1 MPVLHVPAQ
10 DGTQLSVRVSGL
22 TGGSNIPAVMLC
34 DGIGCDGFVWRYLR
48 PMLEMHCKV
57 VHFHYRGHGLSEIPR
72 DPSTLTIEQCGRDLW
87 TVADAC
93 GIAQAVLAGH
103 SMGVQV
109 VLEAAHQHPARTRA
123 IVPVCGAFERPL
135 DTFHDTSLGSHLL
148 PLLSGALFRWP
159 APVRRFWQR
168 TVPTEF
174 AYWIATATEINPH
187 MIRRDDF
194 LPYLRHM
201 ARMDPVVFMGFLQNV
216 AEHSARSH
224 LRHLTMPA
232 LVVAGVNDNFTPH
245 RLSVEMAR
253 LLPNAELCEIPG
265 GTHTAPLEL
274 PELVELKLED
284 WSRRWGLWG

>member
-1 MPVLHVPAQ
+1 MPVLHVSAQ
-10 DGTQLSVRVSGL
+10 DGTQLSVRV
-22 TGGSNIPAVMLC
+22 TGIRGGDGPAVILC

-57 VHFHYRGHGLSEIPR
+57 IHFHYRGHGLSEIPR
-72 DPSTLTIEQCGRDLW
+72 DASTLTIEQCGRDLW

-93 GIAQAVLAGH
+93 GVDQAILAGH

-109 VLEAAHQHPARTRA
+109 VLEAAHQHPERTRA
-123 IVPVCGAFERPL
+123 ILPVCGAFERPL
-135 DTFHDTSLGSHLL
+135 DTFHGTSLGLHLL
-148 PLLSGALFRWP
+148 PLMSGALFRWP
-159 APVRRFWQR
+159 DGVRRFWQR
-168 TVPTEF
+168 SVPTEL

-216 AEHSARSH
+216 AEHSARSY

-253 LLPNAELCEIPG
+253 LLPNSELCAIPG

-274 PELVELKLED
+274 PELLELRLED
-284 WSRRWGLWG
+284 WSRRHGLWG